1 MTAYM
6 STEEILD
13 RQQRQAAADAKA
25 SSDPASITESD
36 LKDLSPATLSSLMDA
51 GQLTH
56 LGIGAR
62 RSPRRR
68 G

>member
-6 STEEILD
+6 TTQEILA
-13 RQQRQAAADAKA
+13 RQQRTAAADAK
-25 SSDPASITESD
+25 PAAELTEAD
-36 LKDLSPATLSSLMDA
+36 LKDVSPERLSSLMDA
-51 GQLTH
+51 GQLAH